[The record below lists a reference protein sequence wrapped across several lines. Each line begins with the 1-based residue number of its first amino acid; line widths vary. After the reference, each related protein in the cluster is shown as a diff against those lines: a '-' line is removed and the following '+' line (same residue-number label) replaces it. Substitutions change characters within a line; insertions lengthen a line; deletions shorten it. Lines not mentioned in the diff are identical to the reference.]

1 MQIKGHDVSVFCISC
16 QAEFH
21 NETRKSRFI
30 ITLFMVKGN
39 QRRLRCPSLG
49 EKKKH
54 KTINVEDAV

>member
-39 QRRLRCPSLG
+39 
-49 EKKKH
+49 
-54 KTINVEDAV
+54 